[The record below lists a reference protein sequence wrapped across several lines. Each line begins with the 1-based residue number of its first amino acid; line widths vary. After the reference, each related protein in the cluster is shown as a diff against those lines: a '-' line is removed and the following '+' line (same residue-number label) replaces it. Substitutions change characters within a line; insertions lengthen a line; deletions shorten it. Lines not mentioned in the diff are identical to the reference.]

1 MSASPLGVNIEISAP
16 LNAALII
23 IVTIFF
29 SQLDQNARGTSM
41 QTMKQPK
48 YISYLDFFIL
58 FALLKIIFHSSFER
72 KNHKVLTFNIVHF
85 HNFEITSSL

>member
-1 MSASPLGVNIEISAP
+1 
-16 LNAALII
+16 
-23 IVTIFF
+23 
-29 SQLDQNARGTSM
+29 M

-72 KNHKVLTFNIVHF
+72 KNHKVLTFNIDHF